1 MIPESIFKA
10 YDIRGLYPGQIN
22 EGVVHEIGL
31 RFGSFISAPEIVVGR
46 DMRLSSGPLF
56 SSFVQGVIDS
66 GVNVLDIGVVSTP
79 FLYFGIS
86 HLKAKGGVMITA
98 SHNPKEY
105 NGFKVCR
112 EDAIPIFDVE
122 LKKLKDIELPPSQP
136 AAKGHVKPMEIFPE
150 YQKHVLSFV
159 RNIGKLKIAIDAGN
173 GMAGAIFPQI
183 LKGIEGSG
191 ITLIPLYCDLDG
203 SFPHHEAD
211 PLKPEN
217 LRELQKA
224 VKEDKADLGAGFDG
238 DADRVIFVDE
248 KGEIVRADFIS
259 ALLAQEF
266 LKREPGAAIVYDL
279 RSSKVVRETIE
290 AKGGRAVRC
299 RVGHAFIKS
308 KMRQEG
314 AVFGGELSGHYYFR
328 KGFTADNAD
337 IPVLMVMEILTKE
350 KKKLS
355 DVINPFKKYF
365 ASGEISTRVENPR
378 GKLDEIVTVFKD
390 GKLSR
395 EDGILIEYKDWWFN
409 IRESNTEP
417 LLRLN
422 LEADSIEKMASQR
435 DELLSII
442 KEK

>member
-22 EGVVHEIGL
+22 EGVVREIGL
-31 RFGSFISAPEIVVGR
+31 RFGSFLSAPEIVVGR

-56 SSFVQGVIDS
+56 SSFVDAVTAS

-86 HLKAKGGVMITA
+86 FLKSRGGVMITA

-112 EDAIPIFDVE
+112 EDAIPVYDVE
-122 LKKLKDIELPPSQP
+122 LKKLRDVAIPLAQP
-136 AAKGHVKPMEIFPE
+136 AAKGRVKPMEIFSE
-150 YQKHVLSFV
+150 YRRHVLSFV
-159 RNIGKLKIAIDAGN
+159 RDIGKLKIAIDAGN
-173 GMAGAIFPQI
+173 GMGGAMFPQI
-183 LKGIEGSG
+183 LKGLEGPG
-191 ITLIPLYCDLDG
+191 VTLIPLYCELDG

-217 LRELQKA
+217 LRELQSA
-224 VKEDKADLGAGFDG
+224 VKDNNADLGVGFDG

-279 RSSKVVRETIE
+279 RSSRVVRETIE
-290 AKGGRAVRC
+290 ARGGRAVRC

-308 KMRQEG
+308 KMRKEG

-337 IPVLMVMEILTKE
+337 IPVLMVMEIITK
-350 KKKLS
+350 KRKKLS
-355 DVINPFKKYF
+355 ELIQPFKKYF
-365 ASGEISTRVENPR
+365 ASGEISSRVENPR
-378 GKLDEIVTVFKD
+378 GKLDEIAAIFKD
-390 GKLSR
+390 GQISR
-395 EDGILIEYKDWWFN
+395 EDGILIEYNDWWFN
-409 IRESNTEP
+409 VRESNTEP

-422 LEADSIEKMASQR
+422 LEADSMEKMASRR

-442 KEK
+442 KGK

>member
-10 YDIRGLYPGQIN
+10 YDIRGLYPVQIN
-22 EGVVHEIGL
+22 EGVVREIGL
-31 RFGSFISAPEIVVGR
+31 RFGSFLSANEIVVGR

-66 GVNVLDIGVVSTP
+66 GVNVLDIGIVSTP

-112 EDAIPIFDVE
+112 EDAIPVYDVE
-122 LKKLKDIELPPSQP
+122 LKKLRDVAIAPSQP
-136 AAKGHVKPMEIFPE
+136 AVKGHVKPMEIFPE
-150 YQKHVLSFV
+150 YRRHVLSFV
-159 RNIGKLKIAIDAGN
+159 RDIGRVKIAIDAGN
-173 GMAGAIFPQI
+173 GMGGAIFPQI
-183 LKGIEGSG
+183 LKEMEGSG
-191 ITLIPLYCDLDG
+191 IKLIPLYCELDG
-203 SFPHHEAD
+203 SFPNHEAD

-224 VKEDKADLGAGFDG
+224 VIENKADLGAGFDG
-238 DADRVIFVDE
+238 DSDRVIFVDE
-248 KGEIVRADFIS
+248 RGEIIRADFVS

-290 AKGGRAVRC
+290 ARGGRAVGC

-308 KMRQEG
+308 KMRQEK

-337 IPVLMVMEILTKE
+337 IPVLMIMEILTKE
-350 KKKLS
+350 KMKLS
-355 DVINPFKKYF
+355 ELIRPFKKYF
-365 ASGEISTRVENPR
+365 ASGEISTRLENPR
-378 GKLDEIVTVFKD
+378 GKLDEIVAIFKD
-390 GKLSR
+390 GRLSR
-395 EDGILIEYKDWWFN
+395 EDGILIEYDDWWFN

-422 LEADSIEKMASQR
+422 LEADTMEKMASRR

-442 KEK
+442 KGK